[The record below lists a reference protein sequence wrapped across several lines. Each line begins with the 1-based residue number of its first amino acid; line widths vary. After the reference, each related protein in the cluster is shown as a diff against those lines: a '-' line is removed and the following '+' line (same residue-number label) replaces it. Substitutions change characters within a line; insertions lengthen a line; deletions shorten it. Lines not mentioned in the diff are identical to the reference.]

1 MQVPPDITTPD
12 GELSLAET
20 LPPAIA
26 QQAEPQPA
34 APQDN
39 PMPNGLSP
47 PPGQSLTLPGAAS
60 GQPAVAMPLNLILGI
75 ATRAEEAG
83 RIDEAE
89 PIAAHLLQA
98 VPEDARVLHL
108 GGIVAFRTNR
118 RTLAVTLLERA
129 IAKEP
134 QNGLYL
140 RNISEMYRVVG
151 RLDDALRAARR
162 AVELQPGDA
171 AALQN
176 RAVIHHERGEIE
188 LGLACS
194 RRAASLRPDMAGAHF
209 AIAEAQLLR
218 GEYAE
223 GWEEY
228 EWRFRMPGVPPL
240 LPVALQRGRSQWG
253 GGSLG
258 NGRLLLVGD
267 QGFGDVVQFSRYIPW
282 VLAKGQPTVL
292 ATSNEMAPLMRRM
305 FPELPIATNWAD
317 CTMFAAYCPLSGL
330 PRLRGTRLDTIP
342 PPLPIPV
349 DPERGALW
357 RTKLDLTIPPG
368 LRRVG
373 IVWAGRPTHRNDR
386 NRSMALATLAPPLAQ
401 VPGIALVSLQKGE
414 AAAEAKSYAGRGL
427 LVDAARDI
435 TDYEDTVAAIAALDL
450 VVTVDTSVA
459 HIAGA
464 MGRPCCVLLPF
475 TSDWRW
481 LRDREDSPWYPSLR
495 LFRQPAPSRWDEPL
509 AALAA
514 ELGRL

>member
-1 MQVPPDITTPD
+1 MQVLSDIQPQDQALTLTDTLLPATKP
-12 GELSLAET
+12 GEP
-20 LPPAIA
+20 LPSA
-26 QQAEPQPA
+26 AEPAGASPIV
-34 APQDN
+34 
-39 PMPNGLSP
+39 PMPLD
-47 PPGQSLTLPGAAS
+47 L
-60 GQPAVAMPLNLILGI
+60 MLGI

-89 PIAAHLLQA
+89 PIAAHLLRA
-98 VPEDARVLHL
+98 VPEDPRVLHL
-108 GGIVAFRTNR
+108 AGIVAFRTNR
-118 RTLAVTLLERA
+118 RGFAVTLLERA
-129 IAKEP
+129 IVKEP
-134 QNGLYL
+134 NNGLFL

-151 RLDDALRAARR
+151 RLDDALAAARR
-162 AVELQPGDA
+162 AVDLQPGDA

-194 RRAASLRPDMAGAHF
+194 RRAAALRPDMAGAHF

-228 EWRFRMPGVPPL
+228 EWRFRMAGVPPL

-253 GGSLG
+253 GSSLG
-258 NGRLLLVGD
+258 NGRLLLIGD
-267 QGFGDVVQFSRYIPW
+267 QGFGDVIQFSRYIPW
-282 VLAKGQPTVL
+282 AVRHGQPSIL

-317 CTMFAAYCPLSGL
+317 CTMFAAFCPLSGL
-330 PRLRGTRLDTIP
+330 PRLHGTRPDTIP
-342 PPLPIPV
+342 PPLPIPI
-349 DPERGALW
+349 DPERAALW
-357 RTKLDLTIPPG
+357 RTRLDGLVPPG

-386 NRSMALATLAPPLAQ
+386 NRSMAFSTLVPPLAE
-401 VPGIALVSLQKGE
+401 VPGIALVSLQKGDPS
-414 AAAEAKSYAGRGL
+414 AAVKTYSGSAP
-427 LVDAARDI
+427 LVDAALDI

-464 MGRPCCVLLPF
+464 MGRPGWVLLPF
-475 TSDWRW
+475 TPDWRW
-481 LRDREDSPWYPSLR
+481 LRDKTDSPWYPSLR
-495 LFRQPAPSRWDEPL
+495 LFRQQAPTRWGEAVAAVA
-509 AALAA
+509 AALA
-514 ELGRL
+514 RL